1 MRQFVLRTDG
11 NAKQLWGFLRSNWL
25 AMAQSGKPLSVTVE
39 EHKAKRSG
47 AQNRLYWRL
56 LTDISE
62 TAWVDGKQFSKDAWH
77 AWFAGEFIGWEEL
90 PGGRRSPIST
100 ASLSVPEFTN
110 YIERVQ
116 QYATEQLGVEFHEFI

>member
-25 AMAQSGKPLSVTVE
+25 AMAQAGKPLAVTVE

-56 LTDISE
+56 LTDISD

-90 PGGRRSPIST
+90 PGGQRSPIST

-116 QYATEQLGVEFHEFI
+116 QHATEQLGVEFHEFI

>member
-90 PGGRRSPIST
+90 PGGQRSPIST

-116 QYATEQLGVEFHEFI
+116 QYATEKLGVEFHEFI